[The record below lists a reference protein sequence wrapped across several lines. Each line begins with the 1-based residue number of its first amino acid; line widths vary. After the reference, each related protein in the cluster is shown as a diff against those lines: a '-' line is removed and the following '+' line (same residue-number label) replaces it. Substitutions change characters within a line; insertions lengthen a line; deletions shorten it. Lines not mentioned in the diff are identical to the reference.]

1 MALGLRIVVDR
12 RVWSS
17 RFYLFVCLFGFF
29 FFCFLFFVFC
39 FLLLLLLLKGRC
51 GFGLILWVVVVWF
64 VFYFDFVGCRDFD
77 FFLCLKMTLVFN

>member
-1 MALGLRIVVDR
+1 MYLVVVVAVVGGCRGDLG
-12 RVWSS
+12 
-17 RFYLFVCLFGFF
+17 
-29 FFCFLFFVFC
+29 FC

-77 FFLCLKMTLVFN
+77 FFCA